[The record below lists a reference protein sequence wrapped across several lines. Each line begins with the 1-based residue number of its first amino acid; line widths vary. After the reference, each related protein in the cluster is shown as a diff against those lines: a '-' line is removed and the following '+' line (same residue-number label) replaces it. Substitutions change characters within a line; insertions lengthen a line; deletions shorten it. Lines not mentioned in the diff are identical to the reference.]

1 MIDLNEEIANKL
13 LSPIWIGLSAEYKK
27 KYSLSIWQQFE
38 NNIRSA
44 AYTSNLS
51 KFLNGIC
58 QKLGVEF
65 RKQDISKVNDF
76 LKENKDKVILQ
87 SLRDEATTLVLIV
100 RVNNEKRREAKK
112 K

>member
-1 MIDLNEEIANKL
+1 MDNLESIALNL
-13 LSPIWIGLSAEYKK
+13 LDPIWLGVAKEYKQ

-38 NNIRSA
+38 DNIRSA

-65 RKQDISKVNDF
+65 RKQDISKVNEF
-76 LKENKDKVILQ
+76 LKENRDKEILQ
-87 SLRDEATTLVLIV
+87 SLRDETTTLVLIV